1 MIDIIVD
8 ICTSFF
14 ASERGCQTGG
24 GYLQT
29 ERRCPMKKIFLLFGV
44 LVLFVGSGA
53 YAAEDDTWGRIKATF
68 SEEVSLADAY
78 VQFFPDEAFPSALA
92 KPGGRKSRKSGWRAV
107 KNIKAR
113 RGGTVLLEKGW
124 VKMALVIQPRALS
137 RNLLAALSAMK
148 DRRGNVLLG
157 VQGDP
162 HQSCDPP
169 AELTIEIPIL
179 LEYVSQFV
187 DGTLMHGMEGS
198 WVPVDNPKLKERM
211 VKALSQWGW
220 EPVDITIEVQL
231 VDWDT
236 ALVKITAYLP
246 GFSRY
251 AFSRC
256 R

>member
-1 MIDIIVD
+1 
-8 ICTSFF
+8 
-14 ASERGCQTGG
+14 
-24 GYLQT
+24 
-29 ERRCPMKKIFLLFGV
+29 MKKTFLVFGV
-44 LVLFVGSGA
+44 LVLFVGSGS
-53 YAAEDDTWGRIKATF
+53 YAAEDHTWGKIKATF
-68 SEEVSLADAY
+68 SEEVSLGDAY
-78 VQFFPDEAFPSALA
+78 VQFFPDEAFPSAPA
-92 KPGGRKSRKSGWRAV
+92 KPAGRNSVWRAT
-107 KNIKAR
+107 KNIRAR

-124 VKMALVIQPRALS
+124 VKMVLVIQPGALS
-137 RNLLAALSAMK
+137 RNLQAALSAMK

-179 LEYVSQFV
+179 LDYVSQFV